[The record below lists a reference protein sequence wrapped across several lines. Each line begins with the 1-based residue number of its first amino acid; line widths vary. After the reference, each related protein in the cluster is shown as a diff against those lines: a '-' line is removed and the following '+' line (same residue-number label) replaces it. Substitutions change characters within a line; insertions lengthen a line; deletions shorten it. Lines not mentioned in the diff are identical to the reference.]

1 MDYDTLK
8 ETIIKIQKSVKK
20 NENIP
25 LSIAV
30 VPDREWLIGGTYISI
45 NLGS

>member
-8 ETIIKIQKSVKK
+8 ETIIKTQNSIKK
-20 NENIP
+20 DENIP

-30 VPDREWLIGGTYISI
+30 IPDREWLIGGTYISI
-45 NLGS
+45 K